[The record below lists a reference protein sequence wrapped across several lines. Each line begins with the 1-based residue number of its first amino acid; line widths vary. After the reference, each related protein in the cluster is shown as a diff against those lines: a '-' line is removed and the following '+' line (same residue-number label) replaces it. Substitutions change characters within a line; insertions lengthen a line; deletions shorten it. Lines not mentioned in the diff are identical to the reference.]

1 MRDSKN
7 YQKQRLKVAK
17 VHRTVSRQ
25 REDYLHNL
33 SRQKVESQDFIAA
46 EDLKVSNLLK
56 NHCLAGAIADA
67 GWRKFLTMLQ
77 YKAELY
83 GRTVV
88 LVPPR
93 NTTQTCSVCG
103 YTLKGDEKLTLS
115 DREWTCPSCG
125 SHHDRDANAAENILE
140 RGLQIASQ
148 S

>member
-1 MRDSKN
+1 
-7 YQKQRLKVAK
+7 
-17 VHRTVSRQ
+17 
-25 REDYLHNL
+25 
-33 SRQKVESQDFIAA
+33 
-46 EDLKVSNLLK
+46 
-56 NHCLAGAIADA
+56 
-67 GWRKFLTMLQ
+67 MLQ

-125 SHHDRDANAAENILE
+125 SHHDRDTNAAENILE